1 MVVQKNFVWSKHTSK
16 VMINPSQNTRF
27 FLLPNKHKRKDKIPF
42 DDILYL
48 EGNIN
53 YTLIHLYNGKV
64 KISPRTL
71 LYHIQ
76 HSLNDSFIRI
86 HRAFCVNK
94 KHLKDTQEVDIKHVT
109 HLFLKDETQLPVSRR
124 KRNALSEL

>member
-1 MVVQKNFVWSKHTSK
+1 
-16 VMINPSQNTRF
+16 MINPAQNTRF

-48 EGNIN
+48 QGNIN
-53 YTLIHLYNGKV
+53 YTLIHLHNGKI
-64 KISPRTL
+64 KLSPRTL

-86 HRAFCVNK
+86 HRAYIVNK
-94 KHLKDTQEVDIKHVT
+94 KHIKDTEISDIKHVR
-109 HLFLKDETQLPVSRR
+109 HLFLKDGTQLSVSRR
-124 KRNALSEL
+124 KRNNLNEL

>member
-1 MVVQKNFVWSKHTSK
+1 
-16 VMINPSQNTRF
+16 MITQTQSSRF

-48 EGNIN
+48 QGNIN
-53 YTLIHLYNGKV
+53 YTLIHLYNGKI
-64 KISPRTL
+64 KLSPRTL

-86 HRAFCVNK
+86 HRAYIVNK
-94 KHLKDTQEVDIKHVT
+94 RYLKDTQELDIKHIT

-124 KRNALSEL
+124 KRNALNEL

>member
-1 MVVQKNFVWSKHTSK
+1 MKFVLSNLPHKA
-16 VMINPSQNTRF
+16 MITQLNNSRF
-27 FLLPNKHKRKDKIPF
+27 FLLPNKHKRKDKILF

-48 EGNIN
+48 QGNVN

-76 HSLNDSFIRI
+76 HSLNDSFVRI
-86 HRAFCVNK
+86 HRAYCVNK
-94 KHLKDTQEVDIKHVT
+94 RHVKDTQELDIKHIT

-124 KRNALSEL
+124 KRNSIYEL

>member
-1 MVVQKNFVWSKHTSK
+1 
-16 VMINPSQNTRF
+16 MITQINNSRF

-48 EGNIN
+48 QGNIN

-86 HRAFCVNK
+86 HRAYCVNK
-94 KHLKDTQEVDIKHVT
+94 RHVKDTQEVDIKHIT

-124 KRNALSEL
+124 KRNNLNEL

>member
-1 MVVQKNFVWSKHTSK
+1 MAYISMLNSKKAMITQLPTSH
-16 VMINPSQNTRF
+16 F
-27 FLLPNKHKRKDKIPF
+27 FLLPDKHKRKEKIPF

-48 EGNIN
+48 QGNAN
-53 YTLIHLYNGKV
+53 YTLIHLNNGKI
-64 KISPRTL
+64 KLSPRTL

-86 HRAFCVNK
+86 HRAFCVNRI
-94 KHLKDTQEVDIKHVT
+94 HVKDTQEGDIKHVT

-124 KRNALSEL
+124 KRNALYEL

>member
-1 MVVQKNFVWSKHTSK
+1 
-16 VMINPSQNTRF
+16 MITQTQPSRF

-48 EGNIN
+48 QGNVN
-53 YTLIHLYNGKV
+53 YTLIHLYNGKI

-76 HSLNDSFIRI
+76 HSLNDSFVRI
-86 HRAFCVNK
+86 HRAYIVNK
-94 KHLKDTQEVDIKHVT
+94 KHIKDSEIYDMKHAT
-109 HLFLKDETQLPVSRR
+109 SLFLKDGTQLAVSRR
-124 KRNALSEL
+124 KRNSLNEI

>member
-1 MVVQKNFVWSKHTSK
+1 
-16 VMINPSQNTRF
+16 MITQTQPSRF

-53 YTLIHLYNGKV
+53 YTLIHLYNGK
-64 KISPRTL
+64 IRLSPRTL

-76 HSLNDSFIRI
+76 HSLNDSFVRI
-86 HRAFCVNK
+86 HRAYIVNK
-94 KHLKDTQEVDIKHVT
+94 RYVKDTQELDIKHIT
-109 HLFLKDETQLPVSRR
+109 HLFLKNETQLPVSRR
-124 KRNALSEL
+124 KRNVLYEL

>member
-1 MVVQKNFVWSKHTSK
+1 METS
-16 VMINPSQNTRF
+16 NPYFPLANR
-27 FLLPNKHKRKDKIPF
+27 NGGMKKIQF
-42 DDILYL
+42 SDILYL
-48 EGNIN
+48 EGSVN

-76 HSLNDSFIRI
+76 HSLNDSFVRI

-94 KHLKDTQEVDIKHVT
+94 RYVKDTQELDIKHIT

-124 KRNALSEL
+124 KRNALYEL